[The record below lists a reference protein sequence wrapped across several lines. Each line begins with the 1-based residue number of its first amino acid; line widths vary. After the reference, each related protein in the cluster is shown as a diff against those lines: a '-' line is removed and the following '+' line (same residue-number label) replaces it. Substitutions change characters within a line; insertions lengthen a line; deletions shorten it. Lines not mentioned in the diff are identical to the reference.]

1 MQDIHEESLNES
13 VKSEQSP
20 RVVLWEIDLTVQG
33 GERYFFCNELNE
45 KGEAVTWQGRQYQ
58 AYPID
63 GSGFEMNGKGSSAR
77 PSLTVSN
84 LFGLVTGMAEDLQSL
99 VGATVVRRRVY
110 ARFLDAVNFVAG
122 NPEADPEQELS
133 DRWVVEQMSELTAM
147 TASFVLATPT
157 ETDGA
162 LFPGRIMLANTCMWD
177 YRGDECGY
185 ICLHGDLQRFG
196 RRLSLYVNTAA
207 EAIRALS
214 MQMPGFRRQMN
225 EGWYQIRI
233 RGEDTAPEAVYARL
247 HEPLGEGAVI
257 HIVPRLAGAGKGG
270 LQIVLGAAAIVG
282 SFFTAG
288 ASMALWGSAL
298 AAGGFSATTML
309 FSLGA
314 SMILG
319 GVAQM
324 LAPKAKV
331 PEYKSTDNGRQN
343 TYFSSLDNMIAQGN
357 PMPVPYGEMLVG
369 SRRISQDI
377 STRDEGG
384 DGKVVVIGRQA

>member
-133 DRWVVEQMSELTAM
+133 DRWVVEQMSQLTAM

-185 ICLHGDLQRFG
+185 NGPAVADEFDKP
-196 RRLSLYVNTAA
+196 TTD
-207 EAIRALS
+207 IRKDRCS
-214 MQMPGFRRQMN
+214 
-225 EGWYQIRI
+225 
-233 RGEDTAPEAVYARL
+233 
-247 HEPLGEGAVI
+247 
-257 HIVPRLAGAGKGG
+257 
-270 LQIVLGAAAIVG
+270 
-282 SFFTAG
+282 
-288 ASMALWGSAL
+288 
-298 AAGGFSATTML
+298 
-309 FSLGA
+309 
-314 SMILG
+314 
-319 GVAQM
+319 
-324 LAPKAKV
+324 
-331 PEYKSTDNGRQN
+331 
-343 TYFSSLDNMIAQGN
+343 
-357 PMPVPYGEMLVG
+357 
-369 SRRISQDI
+369 
-377 STRDEGG
+377 
-384 DGKVVVIGRQA
+384 

>member
-1 MQDIHEESLNES
+1 M
-13 VKSEQSP
+13 
-20 RVVLWEIDLTVQG
+20 
-33 GERYFFCNELNE
+33 
-45 KGEAVTWQGRQYQ
+45 
-58 AYPID
+58 
-63 GSGFEMNGKGSSAR
+63 
-77 PSLTVSN
+77 
-84 LFGLVTGMAEDLQSL
+84 
-99 VGATVVRRRVY
+99 
-110 ARFLDAVNFVAG
+110 
-122 NPEADPEQELS
+122 
-133 DRWVVEQMSELTAM
+133 
-147 TASFVLATPT
+147 
-157 ETDGA
+157 
-162 LFPGRIMLANTCMWD
+162 
-177 YRGDECGY
+177 
-185 ICLHGDLQRFG
+185 
-196 RRLSLYVNTAA
+196 NTAA

-214 MQMPGFRRQMN
+214 LQVPGFRRQMN

-233 RGEDTAPEAVYARL
+233 AGEDTAPEAVYARL
-247 HEPLGEGAVI
+247 HEQLGEGAVI

-288 ASMALWGSAL
+288 ASMAAWGAAL
-298 AAGGFSATTML
+298 SAGGFSATTML

-369 SRRISQDI
+369 SRR
-377 STRDEGG
+377 
-384 DGKVVVIGRQA
+384 

>member
-1 MQDIHEESLNES
+1 MQDIHGESLIES

-122 NPEADPEQELS
+122 NPEADPEQELT
-133 DRWVVEQMSELTAM
+133 DRWVVEQMSSLTAM

-162 LFPGRIMLANTCMWD
+162 LFPGRIMLANTCMWT
-177 YRGDECGY
+177 YRSDECGY
-185 ICLHGDLQRFG
+185 TG
-196 RRLSLYVNTAA
+196 
-207 EAIRALS
+207 
-214 MQMPGFRRQMN
+214 
-225 EGWYQIRI
+225 
-233 RGEDTAPEAVYARL
+233 
-247 HEPLGEGAVI
+247 GAVADEFDKPTTDI
-257 HIVPRLAGAGKGG
+257 RKDRCSKCMRGCEMRGMVAN
-270 LQIVLGAAAIVG
+270 
-282 SFFTAG
+282 F
-288 ASMALWGSAL
+288 
-298 AAGGFSATTML
+298 GGFLSINKL
-309 FSLGA
+309 
-314 SMILG
+314 
-319 GVAQM
+319 
-324 LAPKAKV
+324 
-331 PEYKSTDNGRQN
+331 
-343 TYFSSLDNMIAQGN
+343 
-357 PMPVPYGEMLVG
+357 
-369 SRRISQDI
+369 SQ
-377 STRDEGG
+377 
-384 DGKVVVIGRQA
+384 

>member
-45 KGEAVTWQGRQYQ
+45 KGEPVTWQGRQYQ
-58 AYPID
+58 VYPID

-157 ETDGA
+157 ETD
-162 LFPGRIMLANTCMWD
+162 
-177 YRGDECGY
+177 
-185 ICLHGDLQRFG
+185 
-196 RRLSLYVNTAA
+196 
-207 EAIRALS
+207 
-214 MQMPGFRRQMN
+214 
-225 EGWYQIRI
+225 
-233 RGEDTAPEAVYARL
+233 
-247 HEPLGEGAVI
+247 
-257 HIVPRLAGAGKGG
+257 
-270 LQIVLGAAAIVG
+270 
-282 SFFTAG
+282 
-288 ASMALWGSAL
+288 
-298 AAGGFSATTML
+298 
-309 FSLGA
+309 
-314 SMILG
+314 
-319 GVAQM
+319 
-324 LAPKAKV
+324 
-331 PEYKSTDNGRQN
+331 
-343 TYFSSLDNMIAQGN
+343 
-357 PMPVPYGEMLVG
+357 
-369 SRRISQDI
+369 
-377 STRDEGG
+377 
-384 DGKVVVIGRQA
+384 

>member
-133 DRWVVEQMSELTAM
+133 DRWVVEQMRADGHDSLVCAGN
-147 TASFVLATPT
+147 
-157 ETDGA
+157 TDGD
-162 LFPGRIMLANTCMWD
+162 GRSAVSRSH
-177 YRGDECGY
+177 YAGEY
-185 ICLHGDLQRFG
+185 
-196 RRLSLYVNTAA
+196 LYVD
-207 EAIRALS
+207 L
-214 MQMPGFRRQMN
+214 
-225 EGWYQIRI
+225 
-233 RGEDTAPEAVYARL
+233 
-247 HEPLGEGAVI
+247 PL
-257 HIVPRLAGAGKGG
+257 
-270 LQIVLGAAAIVG
+270 
-282 SFFTAG
+282 
-288 ASMALWGSAL
+288 
-298 AAGGFSATTML
+298 
-309 FSLGA
+309 
-314 SMILG
+314 
-319 GVAQM
+319 
-324 LAPKAKV
+324 
-331 PEYKSTDNGRQN
+331 
-343 TYFSSLDNMIAQGN
+343 
-357 PMPVPYGEMLVG
+357 
-369 SRRISQDI
+369 
-377 STRDEGG
+377 
-384 DGKVVVIGRQA
+384 